1 MRINQ
6 APARPALS
14 AKGVR
19 STPSANA
26 SYSNAQPDSQLRIG
40 PVKRTSGGHSSTTN
54 RFVVCEERKQKMSF
68 LGIAPAASP
77 EQAIAI
83 IRRYA
88 MRGDD
93 VRMDAKP
100 LKVTKK

>member
-14 AKGVR
+14 AKGVS
-19 STPSANA
+19 STPSPNA
-26 SYSNAQPDSQLRIG
+26 SVSNAQRDSQVNNG
-40 PVKRTSGGHSSTTN
+40 PVKRTSGGHSNTTT
-54 RFVVCEERKQKMSF
+54 RFVVCEERDRKMIF
-68 LGIAPAASP
+68 LGVAPAASP